1 MGIDQDHL
9 VTGGTAQGEEHIAI
23 YRSYL
28 NVRDTKGAYKIYI
41 GKESRRKLLTLYEK
55 PGVVTRSLEID
66 LNTGTVY
73 YDVAAG
79 NTGSAAYFYDT
90 ANRKVDNYEISQFL
104 RFVRPPFRP
113 SDLEMEVFSQFPS
126 DSWLEDLRRIP
137 GWDQTIDEYLD
148 SLRLPKEEVEQKE
161 VSGKE
166 LLSPAREAVG
176 GYTWGDLTGVMVTLR
191 SKVSRRGWHSHFTIG
206 RRPDGKLTL
215 HHRNDNMGA
224 EFFHEDEEFE
234 RYLRPADYAWILHI
248 VKTLVAGE
256 KLSEGEDGD
265 GGTGRRAANM
275 DSVRLE
281 FGDEKFTW
289 KPRTMA
295 HARRMEEMLMKFLR
309 RELEITVPDPA
320 HLSMLDDGDVNEKIA
335 EYEELIE
342 EDRKAERQKSAQAGK
357 QETAESGKQAAAG
370 KQEKGS
376 GERKTAAGA
385 AMAGPVEEAFATAAG
400 PAPGSAAGSASG
412 ATRGSIAGAASGT
425 TTRSASGLTSG
436 TTARTASG
444 PASGSTTGAASAP
457 AGTGRSVQA
466 FLGDLHMNQ
475 ATELLTRYQKQIEVI
490 EIGPAYLLRYG
501 LRGISKVKED
511 FPDKTLICDTN
522 IIQPGGRE
530 AELALEAGADIIT
543 VMALASDQTIAD
555 CVGAAGK
562 YNRRVMANMLG
573 VSDSDLKMEEQTR
586 RLRMIGVDEIGAL
599 PDTGVVETREGMAL
613 DIVKVMG
620 LAK

>member
-1 MGIDQDHL
+1 MRKKEVKMGIDQDHL

-23 YRSYL
+23 YRGYL

-41 GKESRRKLLTLYEK
+41 GKEARRKLLTLYEK

-73 YDVAAG
+73 YDVAAD

-126 DSWLEDLRRIP
+126 ENWLEDLRRIP

-148 SLRLPKEEVEQKE
+148 SLRLPKEEVEQKQLSSE
-161 VSGKE
+161 E
-166 LLSPAREAVG
+166 LLDPAKEAVDG
-176 GYTWGDLTGVMVTLR
+176 HTWGELTGAMITLR

-206 RRPDGKLTL
+206 QRPDGKLTL

-234 RYLRPADYAWILHI
+234 RYLSPADYAWILHI

-256 KLSEGEDGD
+256 KRSESEG

-289 KPRTMA
+289 RPRTMA

-309 RELEITVPDPA
+309 RELEITVPDPD
-320 HLSMLDDGDVNEKIA
+320 HLSMLDDGDVNKKIT

-342 EDRKAERQKSAQAGK
+342 EDRKAKRQK
-357 QETAESGKQAAAG
+357 
-370 KQEKGS
+370 
-376 GERKTAAGA
+376 
-385 AMAGPVEEAFATAAG
+385 AMAGS
-400 PAPGSAAGSASG
+400 APGSAAGTAAAG
-412 ATRGSIAGAASGT
+412 PALGSSERTVAAESVAET
-425 TTRSASGLTSG
+425 ASGLYRGS
-436 TTARTASG
+436 TAGTASG
-444 PASGSTTGAASAP
+444 QAPGRTTGADSAP
-457 AGTGRSVQA
+457 AGAGRSVQA

-475 ATELLTRYQKQIEVI
+475 ATELLTRYQKQISVI

-501 LRGISKVKED
+501 LRGISKIKED

-543 VMALASDQTIAD
+543 VLALASDQTIAD

-562 YNRRVMANMLG
+562 YNRRVMADMLG
-573 VSDSDLKMEEQTR
+573 IPDSETGEQTR